1 MNFFVLFR
9 LIANFTKKSSL
20 LVVFWRCAT
29 GIAIYSLSLRSSRL
43 CLSHLICRM
52 IFAIEFFTVHTSGYS
67 ILIEPDLYNMTTLLS
82 YKVKSNESHLR
93 SYSMLSQKFD
103 RMVFISC
110 LLNTVGVNK
119 NWTLVFV
126 NFSAQ
131 DASILKISVT
141 IFKRRSWGFQN
152 TPRLQSLDDFEP
164 SYGTLKKN
172 KSFSKSWS
180 YSINFKIQVNL

>member
-1 MNFFVLFR
+1 MISSWWVITAAIMATVMWWHISASHCYSCSISPASQHSTSHHVIDATDDCVFKSNIGKPIGENCL
-9 LIANFTKKSSL
+9 TKSAK
-20 LVVFWRCAT
+20 T
-29 GIAIYSLSLRSSRL
+29 SLSP
-43 CLSHLICRM
+43 
-52 IFAIEFFTVHTSGYS
+52 FYA
-67 ILIEPDLYNMTTLLS
+67 LLGGLHS
-82 YKVKSNESHLR
+82 
-93 SYSMLSQKFD
+93 
-103 RMVFISC
+103 
-110 LLNTVGVNK
+110 VGVNK
-119 NWTLVFV
+119 NWTLVIV

-152 TPRLQSLDDFEP
+152 TPSLQSLDDFEP